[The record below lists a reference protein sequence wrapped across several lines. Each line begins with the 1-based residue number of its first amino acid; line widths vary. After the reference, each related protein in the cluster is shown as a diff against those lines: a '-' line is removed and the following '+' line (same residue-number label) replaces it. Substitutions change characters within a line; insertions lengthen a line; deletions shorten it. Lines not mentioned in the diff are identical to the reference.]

1 MHTCDMF
8 KWGPSGRWRNR
19 HKRTCV
25 CDKSKYRNLRM
36 VWEQQTDKHINTR
49 SASLHAYS
57 ICTVCGLLPA
67 RVSLRGDFLY
77 LDGGVV
83 AALLDME
90 QGATLAAGAELDLK
104 AAGPREVRGQAHE
117 ALAQQD
123 VPFGALPHG
132 VVKASSPVQ

>member
-1 MHTCDMF
+1 MYAHLC
-8 KWGPSGRWRNR
+8 
-19 HKRTCV
+19 
-25 CDKSKYRNLRM
+25 LRM
-36 VWEQQTDKHINTR
+36 LWEQQTH
-49 SASLHAYS
+49 SSMSLA
-57 ICTVCGLLPA
+57 
-67 RVSLRGDFLY
+67 SLRGASLY

-90 QGATLAAGAELDLK
+90 QSATLAAGAELNLE